1 MRVIKGSLAIVFS
14 ILVVSPAAAAEAPR
28 LPAAPDLRNSLR
40 ALESLN
46 ADQMAAVAGLVLADR
61 IGINAETYCPP
72 LRQFQ
77 APERYPCLGAMISYA
92 SAERECEGKT
102 DAQCPKRR
110 IAEAQWAGCLFSDI
124 KGLVGQFGKV
134 GLKPFPLPKVPP
146 IR

>member
-1 MRVIKGSLAIVFS
+1 MRVIKGIVAIVFL
-14 ILVVSPAAAAEAPR
+14 ILVLSPGAAAEAPR

-46 ADQMAAVAGLVLADR
+46 ADQIAAVAGLVLADR
-61 IGINAETYCPP
+61 VGINAEAYCPP

-77 APERYPCLGAMISYA
+77 VPERYPCLGAMVSYA

-110 IAEAQWAGCLFSDI
+110 IAEAEWAGCLFSNI
-124 KGLVGQFGKV
+124 KGLLGQFGKV
-134 GLKPFPLPKVPP
+134 GLKGFLLPQAPP